1 MKEDRYKKNKTKPR
15 SSDRYDDDDESL
27 RQRKTS
33 KDFKRKKQSI
43 QEDESWEDWSN
54 PDLQND

>member
-1 MKEDRYKKNKTKPR
+1 MKEENRQRKQNNKKSRT
-15 SSDRYDDDDESL
+15 SDRFEDEESV

-43 QEDESWEDWSN
+43 QEDESWEDWSEL
-54 PDLQND
+54 DND

>member
-1 MKEDRYKKNKTKPR
+1 MKEDRYKKNKNKPR
-15 SSDRYDDDDESL
+15 SSDRYEDEESV
-27 RQRKTS
+27 RQKKTS

-54 PDLQND
+54 TDFQND